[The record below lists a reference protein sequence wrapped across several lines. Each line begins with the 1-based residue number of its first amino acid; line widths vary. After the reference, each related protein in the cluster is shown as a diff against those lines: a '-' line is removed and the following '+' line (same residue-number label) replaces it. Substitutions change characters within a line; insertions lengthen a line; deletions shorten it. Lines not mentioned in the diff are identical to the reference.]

1 MRTIESDRRDAEN
14 ERERER
20 ARGGRESAALLP
32 GWEVFSI
39 ERTRSVLHS
48 SARL

>member
-14 ERERER
+14 ERERARER
-20 ARGGRESAALLP
+20 GRESAALLP

-39 ERTRSVLHS
+39 ERTRSVRHS

>member
-14 ERERER
+14 ERER